1 MACVTQGLD
10 LNQVIAYNLMRIRKT
25 LGESQEQAA
34 ERLEPHLGVRWS
46 KAVYSA
52 AERSYAG
59 KRVRQ
64 FTAADVAAFAAAFQV
79 PLLYF
84 FLPPKP
90 EDRHADGVMIAG
102 RLISWPDLLNVMLD
116 GKQQGAFQLR
126 LFELPSSEWPSLNYL
141 PRPGMTHA
149 EARMWLEGLG
159 ADDRALFEEARR
171 AVQAQEQ
178 SHDHGT

>member
-10 LNQVIAYNLMRIRKT
+10 LNQVIAYNLMRIRKAR
-25 LGESQEQAA
+25 GESQEQAA
-34 ERLEPHLGVRWS
+34 ELLEPHLGVRWS

-64 FTAADVAAFAAAFQV
+64 FTAADLAAFAAAFEV

-90 EDRHADGVMIAG
+90 EDRHADGITIGG
-102 RLISWPDLLNVMLD
+102 RLVPWPDLLNVMLD
-116 GKQQGAFQLR
+116 GKQQGALQLR
-126 LFELPSSEWPSLNYL
+126 LFELPSSEWPSLNYF

-149 EARMWLEGLG
+149 EARTWREGLSP
-159 ADDRALFEEARR
+159 DERARFEEASA
-171 AVQAQEQ
+171 AVHAQEQ